1 MNQSEN
7 ITNDSSVQD
16 NESNDNDQSDQE
28 LISNKKKSLSKSKP
42 SFKNSWLNEFRWLQ
56 YDKTSQRM
64 FCKYCKRYNK
74 SNVFGT
80 TGSVNFG
87 RKSSVKEH
95 AFSDQHQ
102 DAIRLE
108 SAEKIIEK
116 ESEQLIE
123 KNKDHIIGVSK
134 IVYTL
139 VRQDIPLAKLP
150 YFVQL
155 SRELKSPFIADG
167 SITYENEISGREF
180 AFAISNIIKTEIW
193 KELSE
198 AVFFG
203 VMIDESTDI
212 SMNKHLIAFASDG
225 ASVMMGNKNGVA
237 QRLSKICPYIIYTHC
252 IAHRLALACKDSQK
266 QLNYFTNAETVIRDV
281 YKYYKNSVKRIHIL
295 QEYQQIL
302 DYPELR
308 LKKLKDIRWLGWY
321 DAVENFIKTLPAVL
335 IQLQNDDSRI
345 ANDLYQRLC
354 NWRLL
359 GFFHFIYDVLGQ
371 LASLN
376 KFFQKRNLY
385 FRDIVPMIDATITN
399 IQKDYIMDTN
409 LSYHLQM
416 FIDHTNPFNE
426 NQSEVTYY
434 THILAYNSCDYD
446 DLLQDVYEY
455 ANIVTTKIKDRF
467 PDRLLLAAMKIL
479 NPVEWS
485 CKKEELLEF

>member
-139 VRQDIPLAKLP
+139 VRQDILLAKLP

-212 SMNKHLIAFASDG
+212 SMNKHVDIYVMYPTIFGKIKTRFLQLLALDQSDAATITTKLIRLFQDHDIIDKLIAFASDG
-225 ASVMMGNKNGVA
+225 ASVMMGNKNG
-237 QRLSKICPYIIYTHC
+237 
-252 IAHRLALACKDSQK
+252 
-266 QLNYFTNAETVIRDV
+266 
-281 YKYYKNSVKRIHIL
+281 
-295 QEYQQIL
+295 
-302 DYPELR
+302 
-308 LKKLKDIRWLGWY
+308 
-321 DAVENFIKTLPAVL
+321 
-335 IQLQNDDSRI
+335 
-345 ANDLYQRLC
+345 
-354 NWRLL
+354 
-359 GFFHFIYDVLGQ
+359 
-371 LASLN
+371 
-376 KFFQKRNLY
+376 
-385 FRDIVPMIDATITN
+385 
-399 IQKDYIMDTN
+399 
-409 LSYHLQM
+409 
-416 FIDHTNPFNE
+416 
-426 NQSEVTYY
+426 
-434 THILAYNSCDYD
+434 
-446 DLLQDVYEY
+446 
-455 ANIVTTKIKDRF
+455 
-467 PDRLLLAAMKIL
+467 
-479 NPVEWS
+479 
-485 CKKEELLEF
+485 